1 MKRAISILVKLST
14 MNIKCSNDW
23 GQLKE
28 IIVGTAKG
36 YRIPELNRSFKSCQF
51 PEYDEK
57 DIQVGPYP
65 DWVIEEAEEDLDL
78 LAQTLSSHDVIVH
91 RPDTTYADQH
101 DNWHYYSPRDCTLIV
116 GDTIIETPSPIIN
129 RQYETW
135 GYRKIFNR
143 MWESGYKW
151 IKAPTPILF
160 DENFKEEIEGV
171 PSLNNEEILFEA
183 ANCIR
188 VNDDIL
194 YQVSNT
200 GNEKGARWLQSVL
213 GDKYKVH
220 LCKNLY
226 SYAHLDSTIIP
237 LREGLVLYNASRV
250 TEDNEPELFKSWDKI
265 WIDECHSTK
274 LWTNLPWGAS
284 EWIGLNLLS
293 INPNLVIVDQKQKQ
307 LIEKLEKHNME
318 ILPLELRHDR
328 LLAGGFHCVTLDLKR
343 DG

>member
-1 MKRAISILVKLST
+1 

-78 LAQTLSSHDVIVH
+78 LAQTLSSHDVIVY

-160 DENFKEEIEGV
+160 DKNFKEEIKGV

-274 LWTNLPWGAS
+274 LRTNLPWGAS